1 MVRDAVCGDIGR
13 AGFGDAAGGCVAHLE
28 AVLHE
33 GDSEA
38 GARAV
43 LCCVAGME
51 EVGEEEADELEG
63 HGDEGVPDEGEEGS
77 D

>member
-1 MVRDAVCGDIGR
+1 MVGDAVCGNIGR
-13 AGFGDAAGGCVAHLE
+13 ARLGDATRSCVAHLE

-33 GDSEA
+33 CDSEA
-38 GARAV
+38 GAGAV
-43 LCCVAGME
+43 LCCVAGVE
-51 EVGEEEADELEG
+51 EVGEEESDELEG

>member
-1 MVRDAVCGDIGR
+1 MVGNAVCGNIWR
-13 AGFGDAAGGCVAHLE
+13 ARFGNAAGSCVAHLE

-33 GDSEA
+33 CDSETGA
-38 GARAV
+38 GAV
-43 LCCVAGME
+43 FCCVAGVE

>member
-1 MVRDAVCGDIGR
+1 MVGDAVGGHIGR
-13 AGFGDAAGGCVAHLE
+13 AGLGDAAGGCVAHLE

-33 GDSEA
+33 GDAEA
-38 GARAV
+38 GAGAV
-43 LCCVAGME
+43 LCGVAGVQ

-63 HGDEGVPDEGEEGS
+63 HGDQGVPDEGEEGA